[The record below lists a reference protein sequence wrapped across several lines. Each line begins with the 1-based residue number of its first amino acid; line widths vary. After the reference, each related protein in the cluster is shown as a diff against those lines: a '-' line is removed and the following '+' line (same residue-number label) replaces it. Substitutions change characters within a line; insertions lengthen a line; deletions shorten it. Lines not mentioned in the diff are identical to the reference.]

1 MTANEGVD
9 GTDETPNVGAATA
22 SSYPPDLEPEAIEAL
37 QLLEEQE
44 RLMELEASIS
54 PESGEAETP
63 PSLDK
68 ESQGDR
74 IEHLSKKAL
83 RGITEIADHL
93 NPVHKASGNAV
104 RPEPLRILVKSA
116 NLMVREIWMQRCRL
130 AAIEKTMAQQ
140 AADLQTLKNDLSF
153 LVNMLHSD
161 EAET

>member
-9 GTDETPNVGAATA
+9 GAAEAPNDGAAA
-22 SSYPPDLEPEAIEAL
+22 ANSYPPDIEPETIEAL
-37 QLLEEQE
+37 RALEEQE
-44 RLMELEASIS
+44 RLMELEAATS
-54 PESGEAETP
+54 PEPGRAETP
-63 PSLDK
+63 LSLDK

-93 NPVHKASGNAV
+93 NPVHKASGKAV

-116 NLMVREIWMQRCRL
+116 NLMVREIWTQRCRL
-130 AAIEKTMAQQ
+130 AAIEETMAQQ
-140 AADLQTLKNDLSF
+140 AADLKTLKNDLSF
-153 LVNMLHSD
+153 LINMLHSD

>member
-9 GTDETPNVGAATA
+9 GTDEAPNVGAGAKN
-22 SSYPPDLEPEAIEAL
+22 SYPPDIELETIEAL
-37 QLLEEQE
+37 RSLEEQE
-44 RLMELEASIS
+44 RLMELEAATS
-54 PESGEAETP
+54 PEPGEAETP

-116 NLMVREIWMQRCRL
+116 NLMVREIWTQRCRL

-140 AADLQTLKNDLSF
+140 AADLKTLKNDLSF
-153 LVNMLHSD
+153 LINMLHSD